1 MIKFFQHTAVEPRDK
16 ELFNKFYEAVSQK
29 ADDVRITQSG
39 IYQSCS
45 VAVIWGSWKKLSK
58 KEWKFLR
65 APHHR
70 LKDDIVKK
78 HGQRPLVIIETP
90 ILGRTIGKY
99 HKYYRVGL
107 NHYLNNLGEFNNK
120 DCKSDRFDSLNLK
133 IKPWRSNG
141 KHILVLGQNLNDAS
155 LLGADM
161 ELWTITTLKHLL
173 KVTDRKIHFRDHPE
187 NGSKLKDVLEK
198 NFYGIKQ
205 IVYDT
210 SNNINEALENA
221 HCAVA
226 YTSGSS
232 IDAILEGVPVIPT
245 SQYNFVWEISSHSL
259 NDIENPKLGEREQ
272 LLYNLAYAQW
282 SVSEIKEGKPW
293 DHLNE
298 LINGY
303 NI

>member
-29 ADDVRITQSG
+29 ADDVRITSSG

-99 HKYYRVGL
+99 HKYYRVSL
-107 NHYLNNLGEFNNK
+107 NHYLNNLGQFNNK
-120 DCKSDRFDSLNLK
+120 DCKSDRFDSLNLT
-133 IKPWRSNG
+133 IKPWRTNG

-210 SNNINEALENA
+210 FPTQNRAVTQSDYESLCYRMPGKFGNIKRVSAQRDPNSLRRNINL
-221 HCAVA
+221 
-226 YTSGSS
+226 Y
-232 IDAILEGVPVIPT
+232 VISEDEFGKLIVTNNVIKNNLKWIFLVLTPT
-245 SQYNFVWEISSHSL
+245 NKNV
-259 NDIENPKLGEREQ
+259 
-272 LLYNLAYAQW
+272 
-282 SVSEIKEGKPW
+282 
-293 DHLNE
+293 
-298 LINGY
+298 
-303 NI
+303 